1 MGSLTDVVQSIW
13 TATSAS
19 TSYPRL
25 EGTVKVD
32 VAVVGAGITGIT
44 TALFLARDGAAVALL
59 EADRVASS
67 TTGNTTAKLT
77 SLHGLT
83 YTSIA
88 GEQGEEPAQLYGRAN
103 EAAIAQVAELSQA
116 HGIACDFERMP
127 AFTYTE
133 EPDQIAQIE
142 AEVTVAQR
150 LGLPATFVT
159 ETDLPFPVAAAVR
172 FDNQAMFHP
181 RKYCLGLAEVLAK
194 QGVRIFERTAVTGI
208 EEGKPSVLTAA
219 AGTVV
224 ADHVV
229 QATQLP
235 FHDPF
240 GFFTSNFPNQSYG
253 LAFAT
258 SEGVPEGMYLSASP
272 PTRSIRPYRDGRQS
286 YLIIGGEGHKM
297 ARDADTN
304 QRYETLVRWAQE
316 RFGTGKPAFAW
327 SAHDYLPVD
336 GIPYVGRLTPDTDR
350 LWVATGFKK
359 WGLTNGTAAAM
370 ILADSIAG
378 RENPWARTFDSLR
391 LKPKPV
397 EKWLKRQA
405 ELKKSH
411 AEGSIE
417 TVTAQLELVLG
428 PREGRVIDT
437 TQKQKVAAYRDEDG
451 RLHTHSAV
459 CSHMG
464 CQVAFNPAEK
474 TWDCPCHGSRF
485 DITGTPI
492 HGPATHSLKPVRL
505 DPEAAAS
512 AT

>member
-25 EGTVKVD
+25 EGEVKVD

-44 TALFLARDGAAVALL
+44 TALLLAREGSSVALL

-83 YTSIA
+83 YASIA
-88 GEQGEEPAQLYGRAN
+88 GEQGEEAAQLYGRAN
-103 EAAIAQVAELSQA
+103 EAAIAKVAELSQA

-133 EPDQIAQIE
+133 DPDQVEKIQT
-142 AEVTVAQR
+142 EVTVARR

-159 ETDLPFPVAAAVR
+159 ETGLPFPVAAAVR

-181 RKYCLGLAEVLAK
+181 RKYCIGLAEVFA
-194 QGVRIFERTAVTGI
+194 QEGGRIFERTPVTGI
-208 EEGKPSVLTAA
+208 EEGNPSVLTAA

-224 ADHVV
+224 AGHVV

-258 SEGVPEGMYLSASP
+258 TERVPEGMYLSASP
-272 PTRSIRPYRDGRQS
+272 PNRSIRPYRDGPQS
-286 YLIIGGEGHKM
+286 YLIIGGEGHKV
-297 ARDADTN
+297 ARDADTS
-304 QRYETLVRWAQE
+304 QRYETLVRWAQD
-316 RFGTGKPAFAW
+316 RFGTGKPAFTW

-378 RENPWARTFDSLR
+378 RENPWAETFDSLR

-397 EKWLKRQA
+397 EKWLKKQA
-405 ELKKSH
+405 DLKSH
-411 AEGSIE
+411 AEGSVQ
-417 TVTAQLELVLG
+417 TVTPQLELALG
-428 PREGRVIDT
+428 PGEGRVIDT
-437 TQKQKVAAYRDEDG
+437 TERQKVAAYRDEEG

-464 CQVAFNPAEK
+464 CQVAFNAAEK

-485 DITGTPI
+485 DATGKPI
-492 HGPATHSLKPVRL
+492 HGPATGALKRVRL
-505 DPEAAAS
+505 EPEAVAP